1 MFNYVHSLVKAAM
14 LIFGI
19 CASLQSRMAGMAVIT
34 RVLCDFKASKKMPTK
49 PEVSPW
55 PQSPVSICV
64 LGGSGQG
71 WEQGC
76 SIKVS

>member
-34 RVLCDFKASKKMPTK
+34 RVLCDFKSSKKMPTK

-55 PQSPVSICV
+55 PQSPSQHLSV
-64 LGGSGQG
+64 GGKWTGVG
-71 WEQGC
+71 AGL
-76 SIKVS
+76 